1 MRNKPSRSR
10 GLLGI
15 LTALLLVVGVP
26 LTLMSL
32 ARRRFG
38 SSSPLDGMKAPWH
51 WTSDGLRTWADSLR
65 QGSRTS
71 TQLVDVFLRVGL
83 TIAWL
88 CLVILLMS
96 TVAEVLFQV
105 RNGMPSHRRRAIGGL
120 GTAGRRLAT
129 LLIAIVPLVTA
140 VSPTLVQ
147 ASASAS
153 DPVPASRLMAAQ
165 TVNTAAEA
173 GRNSTVTVRPG
184 DSVWAIA
191 ERVADGSEIG
201 NVANEIVELNLGQVM
216 NDGRTFTTPALILP
230 GWQLQIPSSSRV
242 DAASGTSIPAQ
253 PPTVAESVDAR
264 QSYVVQAGD
273 SFWGIAEHQ
282 LPSDSLPTDIAEL
295 TEIGRA
301 HV

>member
-26 LTLMSL
+26 LTLISL

-153 DPVPASRLMAAQ
+153 ASASDPVPASRLMAAQ
-165 TVNTAAEA
+165 TVNTAARA

-201 NVANEIVELNLGQVM
+201 NVANQIVELNLGQVM

-230 GWQLQIPSSSRV
+230 GWQLQIPSSSQV
-242 DAASGTSIPAQ
+242 DAAGSRPEHPGRPRRPGESSPGRHIPEE
-253 PPTVAESVDAR
+253 VR
-264 QSYVVQAGD
+264 
-273 SFWGIAEHQ
+273 
-282 LPSDSLPTDIAEL
+282 
-295 TEIGRA
+295 
-301 HV
+301 